1 MLRPVL
7 ELADIFREHGP
18 RYRQSHSLPV
28 HQHRLM
34 RAIENCRTAALG
46 GHLEKCSQ
54 GACSHTRNSYNSCRN
69 RHCPKCQGHARRQWL
84 AKREAELLP
93 VPYFH
98 IVFTLPEPLRPIAF
112 QNKSVVYDLLFR
124 AAAGTLLTLARDPR
138 HWGADIGFFGVLHTW
153 GQTLVHHPHVH
164 FVVPGGGLS
173 SDRQRFIRGRRP
185 RFFVAV
191 KVLSA
196 LFRRLFL
203 EALQT
208 AFRAGKLQ
216 FFSELEKLQDP
227 QAFTAYLQP
236 LRKRKWVV
244 YSKPPFGGPQ
254 PALAYLGRYTH
265 RVAISN
271 ERLLSSENGV
281 VTFGWKDYRDQGRA
295 KTIALEVTEFLRRFL
310 LHSLPPGF
318 QRIRH
323 YGWLANAQRRRN
335 IALCRRLLTADPT
348 GLLPELPPAEP
359 DEILVDRRPWCPVC
373 GIGFMIRIQQLMPTP
388 HSILDSS

>member
-1 MLRPVL
+1 
-7 ELADIFREHGP
+7 
-18 RYRQSHSLPV
+18 
-28 HQHRLM
+28 M

-54 GACSHTRNSYNSCRN
+54 DTCSHTRNSYNSCRN
-69 RHCPKCQGHARRQWL
+69 RHCPKCQAQARRKWL

-93 VPYFH
+93 IPYFH

-124 AAAGTLLTLARDPR
+124 AAAETLLTLARDPR
-138 HWGADIGFFGVLHTW
+138 HLGADLGFFGVLHTW

-173 SDRQRFIRGRRP
+173 SDRQRFIRCRRP
-185 RFFVAV
+185 HYFVAV
-191 KVLSA
+191 QVLSA
-196 LFRRLFL
+196 LFRGLFL
-203 EALQT
+203 EALQS

-227 QAFTAYLQP
+227 GAFTAYLQP
-236 LRKRKWVV
+236 LRKKKWVV

-254 PALAYLGRYTH
+254 QALTYLGRYTH

-271 ERLLSSENGV
+271 ERLLSSENGA

-295 KTIALEVTEFLRRFL
+295 KTITLETEEFIRRFL

-323 YGWLANAQRRRN
+323 YGLLANAQRRSN
-335 IALCRRLLTADPT
+335 IALCRQLLTADPT
-348 GLLPELPPAEP
+348 GLLPELPPAET
-359 DEILVDRRPWCPVC
+359 DEILVDRLPWCPVC
-373 GIGFMIRIQQLMPTP
+373 GIGFMIRIQRLLPTP